1 MDADIFAIQETKMQ
15 DGQADLQKNGYYYYL
30 NSAIRKGYSGTL
42 IYTKE
47 KPLNVTY
54 GLGLDKHNDEGR
66 VITLEYD
73 HFILLQFIRQI
84 VKKDYKGFH
93 IGWNLKMI

>member
-1 MDADIFAIQETKMQ
+1 MQ

-47 KPLNVTY
+47 
-54 GLGLDKHNDEGR
+54 
-66 VITLEYD
+66 
-73 HFILLQFIRQI
+73 
-84 VKKDYKGFH
+84 
-93 IGWNLKMI
+93 NLSMLHMV